1 MIIHTEP
8 RFNPTDLHRAIADS
22 GNLPPLLAFP
32 PYGAEELGWEQFDEA
47 LTRLARTLSDE

>member
-1 MIIHTEP
+1 MIIHTQP

-22 GNLPPLLAFP
+22 GNLRSLLAFP
-32 PYGAEELGWEQFDEA
+32 PFGAEELGWEQFDEA

>member
-1 MIIHTEP
+1 MIIHIQP

-22 GNLPPLLAFP
+22 GNLRSLLAFP
-32 PYGAEELGWEQFDEA
+32 PFGAEELGWERFDEA